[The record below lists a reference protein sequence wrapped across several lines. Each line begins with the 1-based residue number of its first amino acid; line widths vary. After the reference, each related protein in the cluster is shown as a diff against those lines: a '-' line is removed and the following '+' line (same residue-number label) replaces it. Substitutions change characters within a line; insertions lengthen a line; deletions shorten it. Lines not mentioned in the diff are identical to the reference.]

1 MRYELTDLEWA
12 AIKPFSRFCWL
23 IIVMVV
29 GVVFLRDS
37 MYQARDRLTLLVTKR
52 IVKI

>member
-29 GVVFLRDS
+29 GVVFLRTNVS
-37 MYQARDRLTLLVTKR
+37 GTR
-52 IVKI
+52 